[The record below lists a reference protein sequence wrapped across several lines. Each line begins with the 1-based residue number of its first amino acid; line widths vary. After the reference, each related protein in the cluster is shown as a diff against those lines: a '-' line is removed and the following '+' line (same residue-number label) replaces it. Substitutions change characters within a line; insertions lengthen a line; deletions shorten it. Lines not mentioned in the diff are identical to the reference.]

1 MSVPDKKDGK
11 KPRKS
16 LWATAVLWGA
26 VLAAGCTAGSFAGT
40 GEETAAAGPTGTAGT
55 AVSTETIAAE
65 DGYSGQMDKD
75 RALELAL
82 QNAGVPETDAY
93 NIKVESDRENDI
105 SIYQVEFETDYG
117 DYDFEI
123 AVTGG
128 AIVGADY
135 EVDEQWLDA
144 LGGNPVDMDGA
155 RAVVQSKVP
164 GSSAEEIQLWEENRD
179 GRECYEGELY
189 FGSMKYEFE
198 IDSQTGIIFDWNA
211 DFRE

>member
-1 MSVPDKKDGK
+1 MSVSDKKDREK
-11 KPRKS
+11 LRKS

-55 AVSTETIAAE
+55 VGSTETIAAE
-65 DGYSGQMDKD
+65 DGYSGQMNEDS
-75 RALELAL
+75 ALELAL

-123 AVTGG
+123 AVIGG

-135 EVDEQWLDA
+135 GVDEQWLDA

-164 GSSAEEIQLWEENRD
+164 GSSAEKIQLWEENRD

>member
-1 MSVPDKKDGK
+1 MD
-11 KPRKS
+11 
-16 LWATAVLWGA
+16 A
-26 VLAAGCTAGSFAGT
+26 
-40 GEETAAAGPTGTAGT
+40 
-55 AVSTETIAAE
+55 
-65 DGYSGQMDKD
+65 GQMDED

-82 QNAGVPETDAY
+82 QNAGVPERDAY

-155 RAVVQSKVP
+155 RAVVQSQVP

>member
-11 KPRKS
+11 KLRKS

-65 DGYSGQMDKD
+65 DGIPGRWTRTEPWNWLFKMQAYRRG
-75 RALELAL
+75 
-82 QNAGVPETDAY
+82 DAY

-135 EVDEQWLDA
+135 EVVNNGW
-144 LGGNPVDMDGA
+144 MHW
-155 RAVVQSKVP
+155 
-164 GSSAEEIQLWEENRD
+164 EEIQWIWTEPELWFRVRCRVPLLRKFSC
-179 GRECYEGELY
+179 GRRTETAESVMRVSFTL
-189 FGSMKYEFE
+189 
-198 IDSQTGIIFDWNA
+198 A
-211 DFRE
+211 V